1 MDPVVYFEHNTDSP
15 IWRWKS
21 YVPSGQIE
29 ASLAY
34 IMRINQFNCVR
45 HCLQNP
51 PNMILIRYIV
61 MYYRHP
67 SETIVE
73 QLPWNQI
80 GRLKQR
86 SMAFNIRLPSCLLS
100 MNSGIFFSKTKIFNK
115 KTRLDMIITP
125 YIFTL
130 LSKSFRSMQF
140 RFGFCSLENMF
151 VWAKKRE
158 MFVIF
163 ILLLSCSC
171 FTILWP
177 FRIRN
182 IHSFNDFEYLR
193 RKFGVLSTIQAAARL

>member
-80 GRLKQR
+80 ED
-86 SMAFNIRLPSCLLS
+86 LS
-100 MNSGIFFSKTKIFNK
+100 KDPWHLTFGYHLVCYPWIAAFFSKTKIFNK
-115 KTRLDMIITP
+115 KTRLDMIIIP

-140 RFGFCSLENMF
+140 RFRFCSLEKMF
-151 VWAKKRE
+151 VWAKNRE

-182 IHSFNDFEYLR
+182 IHSFNDFEYFR
-193 RKFGVLSTIQAAARL
+193 RTFGVLSTIQAAARL

>member
-80 GRLKQR
+80 EDLSKDPWHLTFGYHLVCYPWIA
-86 SMAFNIRLPSCLLS
+86 AFFFQNENIQQKDPLRYDNNTIYFYVVIKIVSVNAISFRILLS
-100 MNSGIFFSKTKIFNK
+100 WK
-115 KTRLDMIITP
+115 
-125 YIFTL
+125 YVC
-130 LSKSFRSMQF
+130 LSK
-140 RFGFCSLENMF
+140 
-151 VWAKKRE
+151 KKRNVCHIYIVVILF
-158 MFVIF
+158 MFY
-163 ILLLSCSC
+163 
-171 FTILWP
+171 
-177 FRIRN
+177 
-182 IHSFNDFEYLR
+182 HSLA
-193 RKFGVLSTIQAAARL
+193 VSHS

>member
-1 MDPVVYFEHNTDSP
+1 MAMKVLRSKWPNRSITCLTLCALINSTVYVIAYKTRP
-15 IWRWKS
+15 IWFLFGTLLCITVIRPK
-21 YVPSGQIE
+21 Q
-29 ASLAY
+29 LL
-34 IMRINQFNCVR
+34 NNC
-45 HCLQNP
+45 HEIKLED
-51 PNMILIRYIV
+51 L
-61 MYYRHP
+61 
-67 SETIVE
+67 SKD
-73 QLPWNQI
+73 PWHLTFGYHLVCYPWI
-80 GRLKQR
+80 
-86 SMAFNIRLPSCLLS
+86 AA
-100 MNSGIFFSKTKIFNK
+100 FFSKTKIFNK
-115 KTRLDMIITP
+115 KTRLDMIIIP

-140 RFGFCSLENMF
+140 RFGFCFLENMF

>member
-45 HCLQNP
+45 RCLQNP

-100 MNSGIFFSKTKIFNK
+100 MNSGIFFQNENIQQKDPLRYDNNTIYFYVVIKIVSVNAISFQ
-115 KTRLDMIITP
+115 I
-125 YIFTL
+125 L
-130 LSKSFRSMQF
+130 LSWKYVCLSK
-140 RFGFCSLENMF
+140 
-151 VWAKKRE
+151 KKRE

-182 IHSFNDFEYLR
+182 IHSFNDFEYFR